1 MYAPLWRCPI
11 CRFGPGGRG
20 GIGSLVRLDSKKDYY
35 EVLGVPRDAD
45 AKTIKRAFLKKARV
59 LHPDVSDDPNAEE
72 KFKEVNQAY
81 SVLSDERKRANY
93 DRYGDENGPAG
104 FGSDYVD
111 MSDIFNGSGFGIN
124 DIFDSFFGGGASGG
138 SARAARTRGRDM
150 GIRLTVTLAEAASG
164 VTKTLAYDRLAP
176 CDDCGGTGVAEG
188 GHERTCDRCH
198 GTGRVIE
205 VQRTIFGQMQTQTT
219 CPVCHGSGKVVDKP
233 CETCEGQ
240 GRTPSRETVEVKVP
254 AGVHS
259 GQTIRIAGKGEAGV
273 RGDAS
278 GDLVVSIEV
287 AQDERFERQGDDL
300 YTTVRV
306 DALEAIVGTT
316 VTVDGIMKDERVKV
330 EIPAGCQYGQ
340 QIRVERR
347 GMPRQ
352 GMISRGSLIA
362 VVQVVVPTD
371 LDKRQLLDI
380 AGIVAERTLGDEGN
394 GPDGEARAE
403 EEGDSP
409 ARDEEA
415 EHFASERWAAPKN
428 PFKDAKRK
436 SRARGRGGRR

>member
-1 MYAPLWRCPI
+1 ME
-11 CRFGPGGRG
+11 
-20 GIGSLVRLDSKKDYY
+20 SKRDYY

-124 DIFDSFFGGGASGG
+124 DIFDSFFGGGATGG
-138 SARAARTRGRDM
+138 AGARGARTRGRDM

-233 CETCEGQ
+233 CETCGGQ

-259 GQTIRIAGKGEAGV
+259 GQTIRVAGKGEAGV

-278 GDLVVSIEV
+278 GDLVVSIEI

-306 DALEAIVGTT
+306 DALQAILGTT
-316 VTVDGIMKDERVKV
+316 VTVDGIMKGECVKV

-340 QIRVERR
+340 QIKVERR

-371 LDKRQLLDI
+371 LGKRQLLDI
-380 AGIVAERTLGDEGN
+380 AGIVAERTLGEEGN
-394 GPDGEARAE
+394 DSGRDARAE
-403 EEGDSP
+403 EEGDSS

-415 EHFASERWAAPKN
+415 EHLASERWTAPKN

-436 SRARGRGGRR
+436 PRSRGKGGRR

>member
-394 GPDGEARAE
+394 GPDDEARAE

>member
-1 MYAPLWRCPI
+1 M
-11 CRFGPGGRG
+11 
-20 GIGSLVRLDSKKDYY
+20 DSKKDYY

-316 VTVDGIMKDERVKV
+316 VTVDGIMKDE
-330 EIPAGCQYGQ
+330 AANTG
-340 QIRVERR
+340 
-347 GMPRQ
+347 
-352 GMISRGSLIA
+352 SRSGS
-362 VVQVVVPTD
+362 
-371 LDKRQLLDI
+371 
-380 AGIVAERTLGDEGN
+380 
-394 GPDGEARAE
+394 
-403 EEGDSP
+403 S
-409 ARDEEA
+409 
-415 EHFASERWAAPKN
+415 AA
-428 PFKDAKRK
+428 AC
-436 SRARGRGGRR
+436 RARG